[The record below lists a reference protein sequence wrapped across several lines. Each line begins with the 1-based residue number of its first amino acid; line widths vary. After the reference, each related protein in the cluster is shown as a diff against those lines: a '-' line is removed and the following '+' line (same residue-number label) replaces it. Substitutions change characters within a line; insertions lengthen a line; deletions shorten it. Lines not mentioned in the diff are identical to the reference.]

1 MIRLLNIANDILGRK
16 YIVCEMFIFAIQ
28 LDTFR
33 ISSCTV
39 CFVTVKSSIWF
50 FVPPNKSLNV
60 SKADVNIFL

>member
-1 MIRLLNIANDILGRK
+1 MISNGENTS
-16 YIVCEMFIFAIQ
+16 IVRIFAIQ

-39 CFVTVKSSIWF
+39 CFITDKSSIWF